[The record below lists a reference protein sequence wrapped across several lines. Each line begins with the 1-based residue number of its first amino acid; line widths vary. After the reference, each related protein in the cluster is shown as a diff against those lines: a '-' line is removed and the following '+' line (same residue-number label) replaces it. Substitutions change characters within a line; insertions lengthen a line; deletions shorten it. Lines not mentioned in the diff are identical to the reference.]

1 MYYAN
6 IIQLS
11 NTSNGIFY
19 KIYYYKVLD
28 LYYKVNVLHQH
39 LKQGNNLNNEGF
51 IMNPWIFI

>member
-51 IMNPWIFI
+51 IMNP